1 MGWAGRGL
9 VAALL
14 AGCLV
19 AFVSLAAAAQQQ
31 IVFGF
36 KGSLAELEIAQEIV
50 RRFNAAQDD
59 IEVVI
64 LNMAGAGV
72 SWPERL
78 TTLFAGGAAPDVIR
92 MEYQR
97 SYPFIK
103 EDLLLP
109 LDEFIA
115 RDPSFHIDDFFPV
128 AIEAHTVD
136 GHVYGIPQ
144 EAQPFTVFV
153 NTRRLDEAGLAFPP
167 HDWDMDSFVE
177 IARRTRVVDHESKV
191 VHYGWQLETSLTR
204 FAPFLYA
211 FGADFVSPDR
221 TAFAITS
228 PQMIE
233 ALEYLQRAYL
243 ETGVIGGSFQA
254 GQSTLYLGGPW
265 MVPGFRDQLADVSWD
280 IMPVPGGP
288 GGRGTTLGSDA
299 YHISK
304 QSSSPELAWEFIKY
318 ITSEESLSLMAEGG
332 SIVPARRDLA
342 HHYITRASE
351 LPPHNLEAYL
361 VGLEIA
367 RPTPMIRNF
376 FDVAR
381 ILEPAWLEV
390 VQGKYDAARRME
402 EILPQLVGLLE

>member
-1 MGWAGRGL
+1 MGWTRARRCAAGK
-9 VAALL
+9 LL
-14 AGCLV
+14 IAS
-19 AFVSLAAAAQQQ
+19 VSLAAAAQQQ

-115 RDPSFHIDDFFPV
+115 RDPSFNIDDFFPV

-153 NTRRLDEAGLAFPP
+153 NTRRLDEAGLALPS

-177 IARRTRVVDHESKV
+177 IARRPRVVDHESKE

-243 ETGVIGGSFQA
+243 DTGVIGGSFQA

-265 MVPGFRDQLADVSWD
+265 MVPGFHDQLADVSWD
-280 IMPVPGGP
+280 IMAVPGGP

-299 YHISK
+299 YHINK

-332 SIVPARRDLA
+332 SIVPARR
-342 HHYITRASE
+342 TWPTTTSPGRANSR
-351 LPPHNLEAYL
+351 PTTSKRIWWASRSR
-361 VGLEIA
+361 A
-367 RPTPMIRNF
+367 PTPMIRNF

-390 VQGKYDAARRME
+390 VQGKYNAARRME